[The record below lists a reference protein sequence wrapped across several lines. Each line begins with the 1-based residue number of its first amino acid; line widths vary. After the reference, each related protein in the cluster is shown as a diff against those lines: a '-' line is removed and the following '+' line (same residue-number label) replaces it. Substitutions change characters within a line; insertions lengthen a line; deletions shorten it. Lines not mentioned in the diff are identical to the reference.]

1 MKAISGK
8 CPVGFTL
15 IELLC
20 AMAVLSLVLVLVL
33 QTVSSALNWASS
45 TRSVVNSGTEA
56 RDILQRL
63 NFDMNSRISM
73 PVSNLSVTKQAGN
86 DVLEILADVR
96 NTSSTARFAKIS
108 YQVGTE
114 ENVLTGRD
122 EPMLFRSL
130 TPVKWTDDP
139 AATIATPSSP
149 TLADV
154 FSDHCFRIE
163 TAFVLKD
170 GSLTNVMPSDLS
182 TVKAIIV
189 GLAVLDAE
197 HRARLTDAEIT
208 QLASKLEDVPAGKT
222 PLEVWKAADF
232 SRKES
237 GQVRFYQQT
246 FYLKQNLTAQ
256 R

>member
-1 MKAISGK
+1 MKALPGK
-8 CPVGFTL
+8 RTLGFTL

-20 AMAVLSLVLVLVL
+20 AAAVLSLVLVLVL

-45 TRSVVNSGTEA
+45 TRSVVNSGSEA

-63 NFDMNSRISM
+63 NFDINSRISQ
-73 PVSNLSVTKQAGN
+73 PVSNLSVTKQTGN

-96 NTSSTARFAKIS
+96 NTSSTARFSKVS

-130 TPVKWTDDP
+130 TPVEWTDDP
-139 AATIATPSSP
+139 AATIASPTSP

-163 TAFVLKD
+163 TAIVLKD
-170 GSLTNVMPSDLS
+170 GSLTNVMPTDLS
-182 TVKAIIV
+182 EVKAIIV

-197 HRARLTDAEIT
+197 HRARLTNDEIAE
-208 QLASKLEDVPAGKT
+208 LASKLDDVPAGKT
-222 PLEVWKAADF
+222 PLEVWKTTAF
-232 SRKES
+232 SRKEA